1 MFKVGVISAD
11 IEADID
17 SRELVEVG
25 RKIASVKVIHPGQIF
40 VEVFSNSNFWFGSNK
55 LDSFDALIV
64 RTLDTSADTDFQFE
78 VLETLEKRGILVV
91 NSPRALQIAESKF
104 LTTYFLKRKGL
115 PVPPSVIVQQLEQ
128 FQRFLN
134 FFGCVVVK
142 PLYAFQGHGVI
153 RLTKGERNAI
163 ELVSQLLKEY
173 GALCVQKYIE
183 NPGRDIRAFV
193 VGGKVI
199 GAIYREAREGEWK
212 TSIYAGGVPR
222 KCELSSEQEV
232 LAIKAASELGLH
244 YTGVDLIEGIEKEY
258 VLEVNGAPAWGGL
271 KKATGIDVATE
282 IVKYVISE
290 IKRLKN

>member
-1 MFKVGVISAD
+1 MFKVGIISAD
-11 IEADID
+11 IKADID

-25 RKIASVKVIHPGQIF
+25 RKIAYVKVIHPGQIF
-40 VEVFSNSNFWFGSNK
+40 VEISSNSNFWFGSNK

-64 RTLDTSADTDFQFE
+64 RTLDTSTDTDFQFE
-78 VLETLEKRGILVV
+78 VLETLERRGILVI

-104 LTTYFLKRKGL
+104 LTTYFLRQKGL
-115 PVPPSVIVQQLEQ
+115 PVPPSVIIQQLEQ
-128 FQRFLN
+128 FQHFLN

-142 PLYAFQGHGVI
+142 PLYAFQGHGVV
-153 RLTKGERNAI
+153 RLTRGEKSAI
-163 ELVSQLLKEY
+163 ELVSQLLKDY

-212 TSIYAGGVPR
+212 TSIYTGGTPQR
-222 KCELSSEQEV
+222 CKLNSRQEV
-232 LAIKAASELGLH
+232 LAIKAASEIGLH
-244 YTGVDLIEGIEKEY
+244 YTGVDIIEDEEKEY

-282 IVKYVISE
+282 VVKYVVSE
-290 IKRLKN
+290 IKRLKS